1 MDNLVADATNVTSIT
16 LAVTFLLILFQE
28 AVNGFHDVANAIATV
43 IYSRAMSPRS
53 SVLMAAVCNF
63 IGVLIGGTAVAFSM
77 VYLLPTNM
85 VAGINTASE
94 VSLFMAMIFS
104 AVVWNFGT
112 WWLGI
117 PNSTTHAYIGSI
129 IGISMADAF
138 LTGQPV
144 AEQINWDQG
153 EKILI
158 ALIVSPIIGFVLG
171 VVILKVISFFAR
183 DKGLYEPSAE
193 DHRPS
198 YRIRAILIAGAAGV
212 SFLHGSND
220 GQKSIGLMMVAL
232 FGLFPA
238 TYGLDPDRLD
248 AEDYRHLVSV
258 VQSVEA
264 VREATEKA
272 PTSLIARAGSEETPA
287 IDELLEQLTV
297 RQQQGVTLSTD
308 DAIKTRKEI
317 LAVHRQVSKQLKS
330 PDLRAKLSPQQ
341 IEVLEEAHRELASF
355 IEHVPLWV
363 MMLSAL
369 ALGGGTLVGYKKI
382 VTTLGEKV
390 GSSKMNPAQG
400 TAAQASAVASIALAD
415 LGGLPVSTTH
425 VLSSAVVGTV
435 VGTKGQTVNE
445 KTITSIALTWV
456 TTLPGTLLLSF
467 AMGIVFHRAIG

>member
-1 MDNLVADATNVTSIT
+1 MDYPASDVTNVTFIT
-16 LAVTFLLILFQE
+16 LIITFLMIIFQE

-43 IYSRAMSPRS
+43 IYSRAMTPRN
-53 SVLMAAVCNF
+53 SVFLAAICNF
-63 IGVLIGGTAVAFSM
+63 IGVVIGGTAVAFSM

-85 VAGINTASE
+85 VAGINTAGE
-94 VSLFMAMIFS
+94 VSLFMAMIFT
-104 AVVWNFGT
+104 AVAWNFGT

-138 LTGQPV
+138 LMGQPV

-153 EKILI
+153 EKVLI
-158 ALIVSPIIGFVLG
+158 ALIVSPIIGFLLG
-171 VVILKVISFFAR
+171 MMMLKVISILAK
-183 DKGLYEPSAE
+183 DKGLYEPSAD

-198 YRIRAILIAGAAGV
+198 LRIRAILIGGAAGV
-212 SFLHGSND
+212 SLLHGSND

-238 TYGLDPDRLD
+238 SYGLDPDRLD
-248 AEDYRHLVSV
+248 AESYRHLVSV
-258 VQSVEA
+258 VQSVET
-264 VREATEKA
+264 VREDTEHL
-272 PTSLIARAGSEETPA
+272 TNGSVDNAESQDTPA
-287 IDELLEQLTV
+287 INQLLTQLTL
-297 RQQQGVTLSTD
+297 RQEGVSLTVD
-308 DAIKTRKEI
+308 DAVKTRKEI
-317 LAVHRQVSKQLKS
+317 LEVHRQVAKQLKS
-330 PDLRAKLSPQQ
+330 TDARAKLSPEQVQ
-341 IEVLEEAHRELASF
+341 VLEVAHKELASF

-363 MMLSAL
+363 MVLSAM

-415 LGGLPVSTTH
+415 WGGLPVSTTH
-425 VLSSAVVGTV
+425 VLSSAVIGTV
-435 VGTKGQTVNE
+435 VGTKDQTVNQ
-445 KTITSIALTWV
+445 KTIASIALTWV

>member
-1 MDNLVADATNVTSIT
+1 MEYPLSDVTNVTSIT
-16 LAVTFLLILFQE
+16 LAVTFLLIIFQE

-43 IYSRAMSPRS
+43 IYSRAMTPRK
-53 SVLMAAVCNF
+53 SVLLAAVFNF

-94 VSLFMAMIFS
+94 VSLFMAMIFT

-138 LTGQPV
+138 LMGQPV

-153 EKILI
+153 EKVLV
-158 ALIVSPIIGFVLG
+158 ALIVSPIVGLVLG
-171 VVILKVISFFAR
+171 VLFLKFITILSK
-183 DKGLYEPSAE
+183 DKGLFEPSAN

-198 YRIRAILIAGAAGV
+198 LKIRSILIGGAAGV
-212 SFLHGSND
+212 SLLHGSND

-232 FGLFPA
+232 FGLFPSA
-238 TYGLDPDRLD
+238 YGLDPDRLD
-248 AEDYRHLVSV
+248 AESYRKLVHV
-258 VQSVEA
+258 VQSVEK
-264 VREATEKA
+264 VRVA
-272 PTSLIARAGSEETPA
+272 SEDVTKGQASKGAEQDIPG
-287 IDELLEQLTV
+287 IKHLLAQLTL
-297 RQQQGVTLSTD
+297 RQDGMTLSVD
-308 DAIKTRKEI
+308 DAVSTRKEI
-317 LAVHRQVSKQLKS
+317 LEVHRQVAKQLKS
-330 PDLRAKLSPQQ
+330 SDARAKLSPEQVK
-341 IEVLEEAHRELASF
+341 VLEEAHDELASF

-363 MMLSAL
+363 MILSAL

-425 VLSSAVVGTV
+425 VLSSAVIGTV

-445 KTITSIALTWV
+445 KTIASIAVTWV
-456 TTLPGTLLLSF
+456 TTLPGTLLLAF